1 VVPRDATLLVVED
14 DQDHALLVRIAARRA
29 FPLLDVRV
37 AGDGREGIAYLAG
50 TPPFQDRVSHPFPDL
65 VLLDLLMPHVDGFE
79 FLAWM
84 GDRNLLDTLPVV
96 VLTSSVNPGDQDRA
110 LALGAKAFH
119 SKPASLD
126 ILNRIVREIVGEW
139 IR

>member
-1 VVPRDATLLVVED
+1 VVRRDATLLVVED

-126 ILNRIVREIVGEW
+126 ILDRIVREIVGEW